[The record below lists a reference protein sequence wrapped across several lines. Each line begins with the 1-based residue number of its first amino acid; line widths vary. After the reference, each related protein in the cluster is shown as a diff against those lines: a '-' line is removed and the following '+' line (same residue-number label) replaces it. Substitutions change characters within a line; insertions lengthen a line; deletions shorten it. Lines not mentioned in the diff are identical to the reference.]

1 MTRPGASRRTLAAIA
16 LTGALVATATHTA
29 SGKTCPARLVL
40 PG

>member
-1 MTRPGASRRTLAAIA
+1 MTRPSTSRHTLAAIA

-29 SGKTCPARLVL
+29 SGKYRPARLVF

>member
-1 MTRPGASRRTLAAIA
+1 MTRPGTSRRTLAEIA

-29 SGKTCPARLVL
+29 SGKTCSARLVF